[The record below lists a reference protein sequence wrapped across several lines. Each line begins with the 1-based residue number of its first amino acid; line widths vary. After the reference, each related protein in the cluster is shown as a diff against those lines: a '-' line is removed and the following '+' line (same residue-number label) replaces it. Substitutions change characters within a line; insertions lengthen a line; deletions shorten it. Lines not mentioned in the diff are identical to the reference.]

1 MDLEYSFHLILFGTL
16 KVKEEEDMERLR
28 SYFSSLLNETNEY
41 QLEEDDNV
49 EGLIWGVT
57 EQTVEQALKSMK
69 VGKTPGSSGVTSSL
83 IKATGATGVNGLFQV
98 CESIE
103 QEGEVPKQWAKSYT
117 ILVYKGKGDVLMV
130 DKHRGVRLL
139 E

>member
-1 MDLEYSFHLILFGTL
+1 M
-16 KVKEEEDMERLR
+16 
-28 SYFSSLLNETNEY
+28 
-41 QLEEDDNV
+41 
-49 EGLIWGVT
+49 T

-130 DKHRGVRLL
+130 DKHREVRPL
-139 E
+139 EQDLEVYEKTLKKRLKDIVKIDEKQFQFQSVDAIFVLQQLQEKFGAKKK